1 MEHLLEVRELS
12 VAFRDDAHQLNTVVD
27 HVSFHVDP
35 GEILCI
41 VGESGCGKSVTSL
54 AIMNLLSRNGRITS
68 GQVLFDGQDLLKLS
82 EKELDRIRGSKL
94 TMIFQDAL
102 TSLNPVFTVGWQLTE
117 SLRIHLGLTK
127 DQASEKAVELLRKA
141 GLPDAMATMKKY
153 PHQLSGGQRQRV
165 MIAIALSCGPKLLIA
180 DEPTTALDVTI
191 QAQIMKLTR
200 DLIHELNMSMILI
213 THDLGLVAEMADRV
227 MVMYAGQVVETADVF
242 TLFKHPSHP
251 YTKALLGS
259 VPSIYDASDRTLLS
273 IRGTVPESYENLIG
287 CRFADRCDHT
297 CENCREKETGQT
309 LFSAGEDHL
318 VRCILYSGAEHAS
331 GNSIDAP
338 VQTSCSD
345 RAIQSPT
352 DREEVTDHG

>member
-27 HVSFHVDP
+27 HVSFHVDS

-54 AIMNLLSRNGRITS
+54 AIMKLLSRNGQVTN
-68 GQVLFDGQDLLKLS
+68 GQVLFDGQDLLRLS

-102 TSLNPVFTVGWQLTE
+102 TSLNPVFTVGKQLTE
-117 SLRIHLGLTK
+117 SLRIHLGLAK
-127 DQASEKAVELLRKA
+127 DQADQKALELLAKV
-141 GLPDAMATMKKY
+141 GLPDAKTMMKKY

-191 QAQIMKLTR
+191 QAQIMKLTC

-242 TLFKHPSHP
+242 TLFKHPAHP

-259 VPSIYDASDRTLLS
+259 VPSIYDSSDRTLLS

-287 CRFADRCDHT
+287 CRFADRCDHA
-297 CENCREKETGQT
+297 CDKCRETISGQT
-309 LFSAGEDHL
+309 MFPAGDNHM
-318 VRCILYSGAEHAS
+318 VRCVLYSAAAK
-331 GNSIDAP
+331 D
-338 VQTSCSD
+338 SD
-345 RAIQSPT
+345 RKK
-352 DREEVTDHG
+352 EVTVHE

>member
-1 MEHLLEVRELS
+1 MAHLLDVQDLS
-12 VAFRDDAHQLNTVVD
+12 VAFRTDNRQLNTVVD

-54 AIMNLLSRNGRITS
+54 AIMNLLSRNG
-68 GQVLFDGQDLLKLS
+68 QVTGGNIYFDGQELTFLT
-82 EKELDRIRGSKL
+82 EKELDRIRGSKMS
-94 TMIFQDAL
+94 MIFQDAL
-102 TSLNPVFTVGWQLTE
+102 TSLNPVFTVGRQLTE

-127 DQASEKAVELLRKA
+127 DDAAERAVDLLRKA
-141 GLPDAMATMKKY
+141 GLPDPETMMKKY

-200 DLIHELNMSMILI
+200 DLVHELNMSMILI

-227 MVMYAGQVVETADVF
+227 MVMYAGQVVETTDVF
-242 TLFKHPSHP
+242 TLFNAPAHP

-259 VPSIYDASDRTLLS
+259 VPSIYDSPDRKLVS
-273 IRGTVPESYENLIG
+273 IRGTVPESYEGLVG
-287 CRFADRCDHT
+287 CRFADRCDHAH
-297 CENCREKETGQT
+297 EACRKPEAGQT
-309 LFSAGEDHL
+309 LYEAGEGHA
-318 VRCILYSGAEHAS
+318 VRCVLYSPAK
-331 GNSIDAP
+331 
-338 VQTSCSD
+338 
-345 RAIQSPT
+345 
-352 DREEVTDHG
+352 EEVTLRG

>member
-54 AIMNLLSRNGRITS
+54 AIMKLLSRNGQVTN
-68 GQVLFDGQDLLKLS
+68 GQILFDGQDLLRLS
-82 EKELDRIRGSKL
+82 EKELDRIRGSKMS
-94 TMIFQDAL
+94 MIFQDAL
-102 TSLNPVFTVGWQLTE
+102 TSLNPVFTVGKQLTE
-117 SLRIHLGLTK
+117 SLRIHLELTK
-127 DQASEKAVELLRKA
+127 DGATEKAIDLLRKA
-141 GLPDAMATMKKY
+141 GLPDPETMMKKY

-191 QAQIMKLTR
+191 QAQIMRLTR
-200 DLIHELNMSMILI
+200 DLVHELNMSMILI

-227 MVMYAGQVVETADVF
+227 MVMYAGQLVETTDVF
-242 TLFKHPSHP
+242 TLFNSPAHP

-259 VPSIYDASDRTLLS
+259 VPSIYDSPDRKLFS
-273 IRGTVPESYENLIG
+273 IRGTVPESYEGLVG
-287 CRFADRCDHT
+287 CRFADRCDHSHKA
-297 CENCREKETGQT
+297 CRTPEAGQT
-309 LFSAGEDHL
+309 LYEAGEGHL
-318 VRCILYSGAEHAS
+318 VRCVLYSLEERQNQTFANHSGVAVPAEQ
-331 GNSIDAP
+331 AP
-338 VQTSCSD
+338 WTK
-345 RAIQSPT
+345 
-352 DREEVTDHG
+352 EVTLRG

>member
-1 MEHLLEVRELS
+1 MNHLLDVQDLS
-12 VAFRDDAHQLNTVVD
+12 VAFRGNDHQEHIVVD
-27 HVSFHVDP
+27 HVSFYVDP

-54 AIMNLLSRNGRITS
+54 AIMNLLSRNGHIT
-68 GQVLFDGQDLLKLS
+68 GGKVLFEGQDLTKMTP
-82 EKELDRIRGSKL
+82 KELDKIRGSKM

-102 TSLNPVFTVGWQLTE
+102 TSLNPVFTIGKQLTE
-117 SLRIHLGLTK
+117 SLRVHLGMTK
-127 DQASEKAVELLRKA
+127 EEAGQRAVALLAKA
-141 GLPDAMATMKKY
+141 GLPDPDTMMKKY

-242 TLFKHPSHP
+242 TLFRKPAHP
-251 YTKALLGS
+251 YTQSLLGA
-259 VPSIYDASDRTLLS
+259 VPSIYDSPDRQLLS
-273 IRGTVPESYENLIG
+273 IRGTVPESYEYLIG
-287 CRFADRCDHT
+287 CRFADRCDRA
-297 CENCREKETGQT
+297 CDRCREASAGRN
-309 LFSAGEDHL
+309 LHSAGEGHT
-318 VRCILYSGAEHAS
+318 VRCILYA
-331 GNSIDAP
+331 
-338 VQTSCSD
+338 
-345 RAIQSPT
+345 
-352 DREEVTDHG
+352 EEVAADG